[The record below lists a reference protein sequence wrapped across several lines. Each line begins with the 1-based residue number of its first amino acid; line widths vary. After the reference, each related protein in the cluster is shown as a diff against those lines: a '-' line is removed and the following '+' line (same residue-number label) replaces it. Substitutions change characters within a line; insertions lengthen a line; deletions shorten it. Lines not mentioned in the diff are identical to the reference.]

1 MGKQH
6 RIALDLIWLGKAMR
20 QYVGRGCDTGLEPIT
35 GTQAFIIDYLY
46 TAEKRGVDI
55 FQRDIERQFGIGRS
69 ATSGMLQL
77 MEKNGMITRTSVPQD
92 ARLKKITLTEKY
104 RQMQVRVTAQMDE
117 KERHLNDALTPEEQE
132 MFWVLFDKLR
142 NAIRDPNDHERPPV
156 DISPSAG
163 K

>member
-20 QYVGRGCDTGLEPIT
+20 QYIGRDADKSGFEPIT

-46 TAEKRGVDI
+46 TAERRGVDI

-77 MEKNGMITRTSVPQD
+77 IEKNGMITRTSVPQD
-92 ARLKKITLTEKY
+92 ARLKKITLTDRY
-104 RQMQVRVTAQMDE
+104 REIQAVVSKQMDE
-117 KERHLNDALTPEEQE
+117 KERRLNEALTPEELE
-132 MFWVLFDKLR
+132 TFWRLFDKLR
-142 NAIRDPNDHERPPV
+142 DAIADPDQQPGRGAV
-156 DISPSAG
+156 QL
-163 K
+163 

>member
-1 MGKQH
+1 MGKQN

-77 MEKNGMITRTSVPQD
+77 MEKNGMIRRTSVPQD
-92 ARLKKITLTEKY
+92 ARLRVASTPPRREVRCARSPCWSARRY
-104 RQMQVRVTAQMDE
+104 RPTAARGSSRAAD
-117 KERHLNDALTPEEQE
+117 
-132 MFWVLFDKLR
+132 
-142 NAIRDPNDHERPPV
+142 IRPPRPPA
-156 DISPSAG
+156 SHRAAPHRTARRP
-163 K
+163 

>member
-20 QYVGRGCDTGLEPIT
+20 QYVGRDSDKSGVEPVT
-35 GTQAFIIDYLY
+35 GTQAFIMNYIY
-46 TAEKRGVDI
+46 TAEQHGVDI

-77 MEKNGMITRTSVPQD
+77 MEKNGMIVRTSVPQD

-104 RQMQVRVTAQMDE
+104 REIQDVVMQQMDE
-117 KERHLNDALTPEEQE
+117 KERRLAEALTPEELE
-132 MFWVLFDKLR
+132 AFWKLFDKL
-142 NAIRDPNDHERPPV
+142 ALAVADPNQAPGRGAAEF
-156 DISPSAG
+156 
-163 K
+163 

>member
-20 QYVGRGCDTGLEPIT
+20 QYIGRDADKSGVEPIT
-35 GTQAFIIDYLY
+35 GTQAFILDYLY
-46 TAEKRGVDI
+46 TAERRGVDI

-77 MEKNGMITRTSVPQD
+77 MEKNGMINRTSVPQD

-104 RQMQVRVTAQMDE
+104 RQTQDIVSAQMDE
-117 KERHLNDALTPEEQE
+117 KERHLAEALTPEETE
-132 MFWVLFDKLR
+132 TFWILFDKLR
-142 NAIRDPNDHERPPV
+142 NAVIDPNQVPGQGAV
-156 DISPSAG
+156 DF
-163 K
+163 

>member
-20 QYVGRGCDTGLEPIT
+20 QYIGRDSGKSGLEPVT
-35 GTQAFIIDYLY
+35 GSQAFIIDYLY

-77 MEKNGMITRTSVPQD
+77 MEKNGMIVRTSVPQD
-92 ARLKKITLTEKY
+92 ARLKKITLTDKY
-104 RQMQVRVTAQMDE
+104 REVQQIVTAQMDE
-117 KERHLNDALTPEEQE
+117 KERRLNEALTPEELAT
-132 MFWVLFDKLR
+132 FWLLFDKLSA
-142 NAIRDPNDHERPPV
+142 AIADPDQQPGRAAL
-156 DISPSAG
+156 DL
-163 K
+163 

>member
-20 QYVGRGCDTGLEPIT
+20 QYISRDSDKSGVEPVT
-35 GTQAFIIDYLY
+35 GTQAFIMNYIYS
-46 TAEKRGVDI
+46 AEQHGVDI

-92 ARLKKITLTEKY
+92 ARLKKIALTEKY
-104 RQMQVRVTAQMDE
+104 KAIQDIVVKQMDE
-117 KERHLNDALTPEEQE
+117 KERHLAEALTPEELDI
-132 MFWVLFDKLR
+132 FWKLFDKLAL
-142 NAIRDPNDHERPPV
+142 AIADPNLAPGRGAVEF
-156 DISPSAG
+156 
-163 K
+163 

>member
-20 QYVGRGCDTGLEPIT
+20 QYIGRDSGKSGLEPVT
-35 GTQAFIIDYLY
+35 GSQAFIIDYLY

-77 MEKNGMITRTSVPQD
+77 MEKNGMIVRTSVPHD

-104 RQMQVRVTAQMDE
+104 RQVQQIVTAQMDE
-117 KERHLNDALTPEEQE
+117 KERHLNEALTPEELE
-132 MFWVLFDKLR
+132 TFWKLFDKLSA
-142 NAIRDPNDHERPPV
+142 AIADPEQQPGRAALDL
-156 DISPSAG
+156 
-163 K
+163 